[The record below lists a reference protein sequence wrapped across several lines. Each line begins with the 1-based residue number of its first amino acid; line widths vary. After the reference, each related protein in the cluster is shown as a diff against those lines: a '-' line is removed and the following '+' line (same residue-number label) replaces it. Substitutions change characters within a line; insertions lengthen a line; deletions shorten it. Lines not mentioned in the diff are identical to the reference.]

1 MKSIRANLFLPVLAA
16 TALWPAANT
25 ADSLTAHSARS
36 QNAASSQNQKQTQ
49 SDRQAEVKTF
59 AGTVTF
65 SNGKYVLEDPSAKRS
80 YYLDDE
86 KAAKKFEGKMVV
98 VTGTLDS
105 ASYTIRVQKIEAA
118 T

>member
-1 MKSIRANLFLPVLAA
+1 MKSIRANLFLPALAA
-16 TALWPAANT
+16 AALWPAVNA
-25 ADSLTAHSARS
+25 ADSLTGHP

-49 SDRQAEVKTF
+49 GERQAEVKTF

-86 KAAKKFEGKMVV
+86 KAARKFEGKMVV

>member
-16 TALWPAANT
+16 MALWPAANA
-25 ADSLTAHSARS
+25 ADSLTARP

-49 SDRQAEVKTF
+49 SERQAEVKTF

>member
-1 MKSIRANLFLPVLAA
+1 MKSICAKLFLPALAA
-16 TALWPAANT
+16 TALWPAAP
-25 ADSLTAHSARS
+25 ASDSLTSRS
-36 QNAASSQNQKQTQ
+36 QNIASSQDQKQTQ
-49 SDRQAEVKTF
+49 GERQAEVKTF

-65 SNGKYVLEDPSAKRS
+65 SNGKYVLQDPSAKRS

-105 ASYTIRVQKIEAA
+105 VSYTIRVQKIEAA

>member
-1 MKSIRANLFLPVLAA
+1 MKSTRINLFLPILLA
-16 TALWPAANT
+16 TALSSAAIAAN
-25 ADSLTAHSARS
+25 LLPERS
-36 QNAASSQNQKQTQ
+36 QDTASSQNQKRTQ
-49 SDRQAEVKTF
+49 SERQAEVKTF

-65 SNGKYVLEDPSAKRS
+65 SNGKYVLQDPSAKRS

-86 KAAKKFEGKMVV
+86 KTAKKFEGKMVV

>member
-1 MKSIRANLFLPVLAA
+1 MKSIRANLFLPTLLATGLSLAA
-16 TALWPAANT
+16 NVSNAIP
-25 ADSLTAHSARS
+25 ARS
-36 QNAASSQNQKQTQ
+36 QSTASSKNQKQTQ
-49 SDRQAEVKTF
+49 SAPQAEVKTF

-80 YYLDDE
+80 FYLDDE
-86 KAAKKFEGKMVV
+86 KTAKKFEGKMVV
-98 VTGTLDS
+98 VTGTLDR

>member
-1 MKSIRANLFLPVLAA
+1 MKSTRVHFFVPILLASALASVAPLPA
-16 TALWPAANT
+16 T
-25 ADSLTAHSARS
+25 
-36 QNAASSQNQKQTQ
+36 SSQNLQGSQ
-49 SDRQAEVKTF
+49 SANHPEVKTF
-59 AGTVTF
+59 AGTITL

-80 YYLDDE
+80 YYLDDA

-105 ASYTIRVQKIEAA
+105 STHTIRVQKIEPA

>member
-1 MKSIRANLFLPVLAA
+1 MKSIRANLFLPALAA
-16 TALWPAANT
+16 TALWPTVLA
-25 ADSLTAHSARS
+25 ADSLTARS
-36 QNAASSQNQKQTQ
+36 QNTASSQNQKQTQ
-49 SDRQAEVKTF
+49 SERQAEVKTF

-65 SNGKYVLEDPSAKRS
+65 SNGKYVLQDPSAKRS

-86 KAAKKFEGKMVV
+86 KAARKFEGKMVV

-105 ASYTIRVQKIEAA
+105 AGYTIRVQKIEAA

>member
-16 TALWPAANT
+16 MAL
-25 ADSLTAHSARS
+25 
-36 QNAASSQNQKQTQ
+36 
-49 SDRQAEVKTF
+49 F
-59 AGTVTF
+59 
-65 SNGKYVLEDPSAKRS
+65 LEDPSAKRS